1 MGIKILDY
9 SVRKAA
15 PRAARVLVMG
25 ALERGGKVRAGV
37 IPDRTKVSMQPIIRG
52 SVAPSTA
59 IYSDEHGYN

>member
-1 MGIKILDY
+1 
-9 SVRKAA
+9 
-15 PRAARVLVMG
+15 MG